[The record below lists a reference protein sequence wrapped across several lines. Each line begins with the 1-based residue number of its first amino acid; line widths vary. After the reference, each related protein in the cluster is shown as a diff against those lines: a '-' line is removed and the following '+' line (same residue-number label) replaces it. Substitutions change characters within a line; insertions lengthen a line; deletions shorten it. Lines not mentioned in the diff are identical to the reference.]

1 LHMRQ
6 TPNQSSKAKLTR
18 TNIFCSFFSSLPSE
32 AGLFLSELDF
42 IFWTYIFLSNIGVRP
57 GKKIHEIMEKID
69 DAGDF
74 KELILVCRYIGLEP
88 GRSGQ
93 PEI

>member
-1 LHMRQ
+1 
-6 TPNQSSKAKLTR
+6 
-18 TNIFCSFFSSLPSE
+18 
-32 AGLFLSELDF
+32 
-42 IFWTYIFLSNIGVRP
+42 
-57 GKKIHEIMEKID
+57 MEKID